1 MKTLGRYVMNSLILV
16 NKENTLPKDYIPE
29 GLVEIKDDIDRSH
42 DIFESFNQEFKVKIV
57 DFVFESFLEMQV
69 DV

>member
-1 MKTLGRYVMNSLILV
+1 MRTLGRYVMNSLILV
-16 NKENTLPKDYIPE
+16 NKEKSFTKDYIPE

-57 DFVFESFLEMQV
+57 DFVFESILEMQV

>member
-29 GLVEIKDDIDRSH
+29 GLVEIKDDIDRRH